1 MRRKTIWLAFIVA
14 VLFLSSTWPVL
25 ATPLV
30 AKPTVATILV
40 DGTVRDFTAYEIKG
54 NNYFKLRD
62 LAFVLSGSAKQFEV
76 TWEEDRQ
83 AINLTSG
90 EEYTPIGGE
99 MTRKI
104 AEEIRPHFLLLRN
117 FI

>member
-25 ATPLV
+25 AAPLV
-30 AKPTVATILV
+30 AKQTTATVLV
-40 DGTVRDFTAYEIKG
+40 DGAVKEFTAYEIKG

-62 LAFVLSGSAKQFEV
+62 LAFVLSGSMKQFAV
-76 TWEEDRQ
+76 TWEADRQ
-83 AINLTSG
+83 AINLSSG

-99 MTRKI
+99 MVTQSSGGDKTAFPSVLSR
-104 AEEIRPHFLLLRN
+104 
-117 FI
+117 